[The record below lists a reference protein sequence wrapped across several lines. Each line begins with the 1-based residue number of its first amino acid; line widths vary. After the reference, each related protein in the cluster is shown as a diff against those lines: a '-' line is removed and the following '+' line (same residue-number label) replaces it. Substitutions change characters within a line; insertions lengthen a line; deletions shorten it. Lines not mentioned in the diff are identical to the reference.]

1 MTESRFLLDTNAV
14 IYLTTKGN
22 TISEEL
28 CEKLD
33 KADLFI
39 SVITEI
45 ELFAKPSM
53 PTDEEKNLRAFL
65 SQKISTID
73 LNSAVKNET
82 IAIRR
87 GSKLK
92 LPDSVVAATAVILD
106 AVLLTADAHLLNLSW
121 SGLQTLN
128 IL

>member
-14 IYLTTKGN
+14 IYLNTKGN
-22 TISEEL
+22 NISKDLLNEL
-28 CEKLD
+28 NN
-33 KADLFI
+33 ADLFI

-53 PTDEEKNLRAFL
+53 PPEEEKNLRDFL
-65 SQKISTID
+65 SERIPSID
-73 LNSAVKNET
+73 LNTVVKNET

-87 GSKLK
+87 NSKLK
-92 LPDSVVAATAVILD
+92 LPDCVVAATAIIMD
-106 AVLLTADAHLLNLSW
+106 AVLLTADAQLLNLSW
-121 SGLQTLN
+121 PGLRTQN